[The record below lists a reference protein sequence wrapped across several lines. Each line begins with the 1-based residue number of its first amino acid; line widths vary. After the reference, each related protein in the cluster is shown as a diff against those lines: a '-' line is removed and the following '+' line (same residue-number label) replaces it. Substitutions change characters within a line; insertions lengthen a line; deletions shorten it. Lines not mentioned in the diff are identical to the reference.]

1 MFKTETRGA
10 ILELSMER
18 APVNAVNR
26 EWIDGFGA
34 VPDDLGRQENISVL
48 LIRSTRRYPQ
58 QGEGISRQ
66 MRVQT

>member
-10 ILELSMER
+10 ILELTMAR

-34 VPDDLGRQENISVL
+34 ILDDLAHKLFNAAD
-48 LIRSTRRYPQ
+48 
-58 QGEGISRQ
+58 SRK
-66 MRVQT
+66 RVKAFLDK